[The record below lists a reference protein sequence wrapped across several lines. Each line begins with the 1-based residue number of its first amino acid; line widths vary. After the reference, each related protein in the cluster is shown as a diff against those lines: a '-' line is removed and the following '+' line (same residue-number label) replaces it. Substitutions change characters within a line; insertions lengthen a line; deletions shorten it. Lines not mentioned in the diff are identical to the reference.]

1 MYQTINSLLV
11 FFFTNM
17 NMLFKKSR
25 GRYYLQLVDDL
36 GFIYHIGPANLE
48 NLAVCAYTKGLGEK
62 STHEY
67 RSSKLLANKGF
78 ENLTEAV
85 KVHENAYW
93 NGTTGFKLGK
103 IKNLDM
109 VKCNEKYTEVYDR
122 QKIHEMLYRRC
133 METNETLTHN
143 QIRKWVQ
150 DKMRNSSEEEYIR
163 LLEEADRKLNEAL
176 IRALDSLR
184 AK

>member
-1 MYQTINSLLV
+1 
-11 FFFTNM
+11 
-17 NMLFKKSR
+17 
-25 GRYYLQLVDDL
+25 LQLVDDL
-36 GFIYHIGPANLE
+36 DFIYHIGPANLE
-48 NLAVCAYTKGLGEK
+48 NLAVCAYTKGLEDLN
-62 STHEY
+62 TYTY

-93 NGTTGFKLGK
+93 NGTIGTTLEK

-109 VKCNEKYTEVYDR
+109 VKCNEKYTEVYGR
-122 QKIHEMLYRRC
+122 QKIHEMLYRLF
-133 METNETLTHN
+133 METNETLTHK

-150 DKMRNSSEEEYIR
+150 DKMRNFSEDEYIR
-163 LLEEADRKLNEAL
+163 LLEEADRNIYKPLK
-176 IRALDSLR
+176 RTLDSPR